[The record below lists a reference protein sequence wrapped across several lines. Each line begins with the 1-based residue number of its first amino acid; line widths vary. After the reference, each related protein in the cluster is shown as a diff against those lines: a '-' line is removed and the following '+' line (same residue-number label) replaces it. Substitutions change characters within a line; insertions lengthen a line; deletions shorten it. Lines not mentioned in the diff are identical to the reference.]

1 MLIVQSLGILFRGLT
16 VHCRCLS
23 RYGKHRVKESC
34 LLPPKRILLSAGPCF
49 AKDMWRWGGG
59 NERFRVF
66 VLLALASLIRYIIDG
81 DVSSSFFFFR
91 CV

>member
-1 MLIVQSLGILFRGLT
+1 MLIVQSLGIIFRGLT

-49 AKDMWRWGGG
+49 AKDMWRWGVVMKDLG
-59 NERFRVF
+59 FP
-66 VLLALASLIRYIIDG
+66 
-81 DVSSSFFFFR
+81 FFFSR
-91 CV
+91 LLR